1 MLQTMQQT
9 GAAVGV
15 AALSSIAAAHGRS
28 DALLTGAGIITVAL
42 LVAYFAIR
50 PTRNVASNA
59 EETAAEMVALAMI
72 E

>member
-1 MLQTMQQT
+1 MLQTTQQT

-15 AALSSIAAAHGRS
+15 AALTSIAAAHGRS

-50 PTRNVASNA
+50 PRQFISSSA
-59 EETAAEMVALAMI
+59 EEAAEEMVSLAMV